1 MAISA
6 VKEIGEFRFCPGKL
20 CAQLAFESSMI
31 KEEER
36 MDIEEQLSLPAREL
50 IIFVK

>member
-1 MAISA
+1 MAVSA

-31 KEEER
+31 KEER